1 MVQLLYTLLGS
12 VSIWI
17 APGRVRANC
26 PTDFSGTYKN
36 TQVIL
41 DCTEMRCQT
50 PSSLLLQSE
59 VFSTYKTHCTFKA
72 LIGMSPHGAMTFA
85 SALFEGSISE
95 NKIFRHSGIT
105 SLLTPEMDIMVDK
118 GFLVDKLVPEKSI
131 AQLFCPS
138 KLKCQRWMSLEPS
151 PLHVLGSTWRGS
163 SGGLKKTDFLTL
175 SSLSP
180 FLGVW
185 TKFLLLHVS
194 SQIINMDPWS
204 KNGWLIKSLKC
215 V

>member
-12 VSIWI
+12 VSIWM

-59 VFSTYKTHCTFKA
+59 VFSTYKTHWTFKA

-118 GFLVDKLVPEKSI
+118 GFLVDKLVPGKSI

-151 PLHVLGSTWRGS
+151 PFARFRVYVERFIRRVKENKLFDTVIPLSISGSM
-163 SGGLKKTDFLTL
+163 
-175 SSLSP
+175 
-180 FLGVW
+180 
-185 TKFLLLHVS
+185 
-194 SQIINMDPWS
+194 N
-204 KNGWLIKSLKC
+204 
-215 V
+215 